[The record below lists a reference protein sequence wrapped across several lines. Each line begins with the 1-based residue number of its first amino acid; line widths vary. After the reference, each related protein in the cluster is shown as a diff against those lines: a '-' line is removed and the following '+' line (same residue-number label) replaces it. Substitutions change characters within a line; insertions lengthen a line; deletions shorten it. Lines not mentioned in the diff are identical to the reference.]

1 MEYKNV
7 LDHVE
12 RYVERMFSEKESSNL
27 IYHNL
32 SHTEY
37 VAKHTKAIAIH
48 YNLTED
54 DLFIVQAAA
63 WFHDVGY
70 LSGQENHESKSASLA
85 AEFLRSHQVP
95 SHIIDAVQGCIL
107 STRMPQQPQTL
118 LQQIVCDADLYHLGS
133 DNFQDRS
140 KLMRQEAQLVAG
152 KKIKKE
158 KWRAKTI
165 ELLTQHQFHTDYCR
179 SILEEK
185 KQQNLLSLRNEAISN
200 AESTLSAVAKELQT
214 QTAPAKDKELKRK
227 DRPERG
233 IETMFRISS
242 NNHQRLSD
250 MADNKAHIMI
260 STNSIILSVV
270 LSILLRKLENN
281 THLIIPTMMLLTVC
295 LITIVFSILAT
306 RPSVPSGSFSN
317 EDIEKKQVNLL
328 FFGNFYRMSLQDY
341 QKGMH
346 AMMDDR
352 DFLYG
357 SLIRDLYSQGVVLGR
372 KYKLMRAAYSVFMF
386 GIVASVVAFVIA
398 VILVTD

>member
-1 MEYKNV
+1 MEYKDV

-37 VAKHTKAIAIH
+37 VAKHAKAIAIH

-95 SHIIDAVQGCIL
+95 AHIIDAVQGCIL

-118 LQQIVCDADLYHLGS
+118 RQQIVCDADLYHLGS

-179 SILEEK
+179 NILEGK
-185 KQQNLLSLRNEAISN
+185 KQQNLLNLKNEAISN
-200 AESTLSAVAKELQT
+200 AESTLAAVAQELQT
-214 QTAPAKDKELKRK
+214 QTATAKDVKKK
-227 DRPERG
+227 DKPERG

-281 THLIIPTMMLLTVC
+281 THLIVPTMMLLTVC